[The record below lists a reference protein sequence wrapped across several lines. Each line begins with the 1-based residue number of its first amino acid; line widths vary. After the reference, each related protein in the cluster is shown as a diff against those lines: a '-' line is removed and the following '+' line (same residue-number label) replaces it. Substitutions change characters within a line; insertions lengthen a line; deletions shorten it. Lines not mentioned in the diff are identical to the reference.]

1 MILLRVASSI
11 GAPRSGRGSSLGS
24 RRMYHESISRWFPI
38 VALLWPLAGCDLF
51 HTSFEDVEDAVRYR
65 AAVVEEPSAA
75 PDSLR
80 VMNWNMKFG
89 AGRIDFFFDCHG
101 TRSLMTAEEVRGH
114 MADISEVV
122 ASVDPDLLLIQEVD
136 VESKRSAYVDQVQ
149 FILDNTPLNYAVY
162 ASQWRADYVPSDGI
176 GRVNSGTAILSKY
189 PLGASTRYALPA
201 VPSYDALKRY
211 FYLQRNVL
219 ETQLLVGARED
230 VWILATHAEAYSPD
244 GTKRVHI
251 DGFKEHLDRH
261 RDQGHLV
268 LGGGDLNT
276 LPPQTGSVAPVA
288 DFPDSVCT
296 DEEFIADDYSE
307 ESDWLQA
314 LYDDYETAIPLQ
326 TYLDDPQAHYTH
338 TTDKDGFWNR
348 KLDYMFTN
356 GVFVP
361 SSGETLQSVD
371 IGGHET
377 MPLSDHAP
385 VVVQWEV
392 AP

>member
-1 MILLRVASSI
+1 M
-11 GAPRSGRGSSLGS
+11 P
-24 RRMYHESISRWFPI
+24 
-38 VALLWPLAGCDLF
+38 
-51 HTSFEDVEDAVRYR
+51 YR
-65 AAVVEEPSAA
+65 AAEIVEPAEA
-75 PDSLR
+75 PDTLR

-101 TRSLMTAEEVRGH
+101 TRSLMTRAEVIGH
-114 MADISEVV
+114 MSAMAEVV
-122 ASVDPDLLLIQEVD
+122 SSVDPDLLLVQEVD

-149 FILDNTPLNYAVY
+149 FLLDHTSLNYAVY

-189 PLGASTRYALPA
+189 PLGPSTRYALPE

-219 ETQLLVGARED
+219 ETQLLVAERED
-230 VWILATHAEAYSPD
+230 IWVLATHAEAYSPD

-251 DGFKEHLDRH
+251 DRFKDHLDRH
-261 RDQGHLV
+261 VEEGHLV

-276 LPPQTGSVAPVA
+276 LPPGTEPVAPVK

-307 ESDWLQA
+307 EGDWLQT
-314 LYDDYETAIPLQ
+314 LYDAYATAVPHE
-326 TYLDDPQAHYTH
+326 TYLANPEAHFTH
-338 TTDKDGFWNR
+338 TTDKEGYWNR
-348 KLDYMFTN
+348 KLDYLFTS
-356 GVFVP
+356 GAFVDG
-361 SSGETLQSVD
+361 SAVTLQSVD
-371 IGGHET
+371 VGSYET

-385 VVVQWEV
+385 VVVDWQV
-392 AP
+392 TP